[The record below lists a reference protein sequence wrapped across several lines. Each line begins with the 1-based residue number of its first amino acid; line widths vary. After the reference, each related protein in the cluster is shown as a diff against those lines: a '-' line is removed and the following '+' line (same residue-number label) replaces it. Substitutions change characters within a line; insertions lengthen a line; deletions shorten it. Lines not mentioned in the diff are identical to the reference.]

1 MPMKSLSISQK
12 ILLVLFFG
20 LVFLYSF
27 NQIGNSDTFYDLKTG
42 QYIVDN
48 FFTLQN
54 FSLKNLGGLIPAHDI
69 FSLPAYGADW
79 VPHEWLAQIIFYLVY
94 AASGFF
100 GLTVFCAL
108 LGVLT
113 YFILWRL
120 AFKKCANCHLSL
132 LVLFIL
138 SYLTLELWVPRP
150 QIFSYLSLALLI
162 YFLENYRDKPN
173 KKELIGSALT
183 IWFWANTNASFIL
196 GLVIMFFYL
205 FSEAIGS
212 RWREWSQKSLSFGNI
227 KNLGIA
233 AAGSVML
240 GIFATPSGYQGLFY
254 SFYIQDVAN
263 YLGVL
268 EWKPITVFLY
278 KVQTQIF
285 VAMIFLTDAFLAWW
299 FFFRKES
306 RDMTSL
312 GLVFGVSLLPFIS
325 IRHVGFWPIALFVP
339 AAISLS
345 ALLKN
350 FLTRFSARAIGVF
363 LLAIGILFISGRL
376 LWMPRSLINQNVIP
390 VKAVD
395 FIEEN
400 GLRGPFFN
408 LYNEGGYL
416 TFRLWPK
423 DKVFIDGRSE
433 VYRGRPI
440 MEFFTIFGLH
450 PGWEKLTDEKYG
462 LNYFF
467 LDSYY
472 YPSIRK
478 FIEPL
483 TKELLKKNFH
493 LVYWDDLT
501 IILARD
507 TPENNGIIEKYG
519 LKYVN
524 PFLEPSD
531 IPAKENRAA
540 AGEIQSLLSR
550 FPQSLVIQNYAN
562 RFLETYSSVKFI
574 PPSNLT
580 N

>member
-1 MPMKSLSISQK
+1 MIVSKK
-12 ILLVLFFG
+12 VLLVLFFS

-27 NQIGNSDTFYDLKTG
+27 NQISNSDTFYDLKTG
-42 QYIVDN
+42 QYILEN
-48 FFTLQN
+48 F
-54 FSLKNLGGLIPAHDI
+54 KIPTHDI

-94 AASGFF
+94 AISGFF
-100 GLTVFCAL
+100 GLIVFCAL

-120 AFKKCANCHLSL
+120 AFKKDANFYLSL
-132 LVLFIL
+132 LILFVL

-150 QIFSYLSLALLI
+150 QIFSYLSFAALI
-162 YFLENYRDKPN
+162 YFLESYRDKPD
-173 KKELIGSALT
+173 KKHLIGSALA
-183 IWFWANTNASFIL
+183 IWFWANTNASFVL
-196 GLVIMFFYL
+196 GLVIIIFYL

-212 RWREWSQKSLSFGNI
+212 RWRGWSGKNLSSGDI

-233 AAGSVML
+233 SAVSVVL
-240 GIFATPSGYQGLFY
+240 GVFATPSGYHSLFY
-254 SFYIQDVAN
+254 SFYVQEVAN

-268 EWKPITVFLY
+268 EWKPITIFLY
-278 KVQTQIF
+278 EVQAQVF
-285 VAMIFLTDAFLAWW
+285 VTMIFLTDAFLAWW

-306 RDMTSL
+306 RDMTFL

-339 AAISLS
+339 AATSLS
-345 ALLKN
+345 VILKN
-350 FLTRFSARAIGVF
+350 FLARFLDKAFGIF
-363 LLAIGILFISGRL
+363 LLVIGIVFISGRL
-376 LWMPRSLINQNVIP
+376 LWIPKSLINEKIIP
-390 VKAVD
+390 AKAVN
-395 FIEEN
+395 FIKEN
-400 GLRGPFFN
+400 NIRGPLFN

-416 TFRLWPK
+416 TFRLWPE

-450 PGWEKLTDEKYG
+450 PGWEKLTDEKYR

-472 YPSIRK
+472 HPTVRK

-483 TKELLKKNFH
+483 VGELLKKNFH

-501 IILARD
+501 IILVRD
-507 TPENNGIIEKYG
+507 TSESEGIIEKYG
-519 LKYVN
+519 LKYIN

-531 IPAKENRAA
+531 IPVKENKAV
-540 AGEIQSLLSR
+540 AGEIQLLLDR
-550 FPQSLVIQNYAN
+550 FPQSLIIQDYAN
-562 RFLETYSSVKFI
+562 RFLETYSKIKFA

>member
-1 MPMKSLSISQK
+1 MIVSQK

-27 NQIGNSDTFYDLKTG
+27 NQIANSDTFYDLKTG
-42 QYIVDN
+42 QYILEN
-48 FFTLQN
+48 F
-54 FSLKNLGGLIPAHDI
+54 KIPTHDI

-94 AASGFF
+94 ALGGFF
-100 GLTVFCAL
+100 GLIVFCAL

-120 AFKKCANCHLSL
+120 AFKKGANFYLSL
-132 LVLFIL
+132 LILFIL

-150 QIFSYLSLALLI
+150 QIFSYLSFALLI
-162 YFLENYRDKPN
+162 YFLESYRDKPD
-173 KKELIGSALT
+173 KKHLIGSALA
-183 IWFWANTNASFIL
+183 IWFWANTNASFVL
-196 GLVIMFFYL
+196 GLVIIIFYL

-212 RWREWSQKSLSFGNI
+212 RWRGWSGKNLSSGDV
-227 KNLGIA
+227 KKLGIA
-233 AAGSVML
+233 AAGSVAL
-240 GIFATPSGYQGLFY
+240 GVFATPSGYPSLFY
-254 SFYIQDVAN
+254 SFYVQEVAN

-278 KVQTQIF
+278 KVQAQIF

-306 RDMTSL
+306 RDMTFL

-339 AAISLS
+339 AVMSLS
-345 ALLKN
+345 VVLKI
-350 FLTRFSARAIGVF
+350 FLARFSDKAFGIF
-363 LLAIGILFISGRL
+363 LLVIGIVFISGRL
-376 LWMPRSLINQNVIP
+376 LWIPKSLINEKIIP

-395 FIEEN
+395 FIKEN
-400 GLRGPFFN
+400 SIRGPLFN

-416 TFRLWPK
+416 IFRLWPE

-433 VYRGRPI
+433 VYRGRPLI
-440 MEFFTIFGLH
+440 EFFTIFGLH
-450 PGWEKLTDEKYG
+450 PGWEKLADEKYG
-462 LNYFF
+462 LNYFL

-472 YPSIRK
+472 YPAVRK

-483 TKELLKKNFH
+483 THELLKKNFR

-501 IILARD
+501 IILVRD
-507 TPENNGIIEKYG
+507 TPESKGIIEKYG
-519 LKYVN
+519 LKYIN

-531 IPAKENRAA
+531 IPVKENKAAAKE
-540 AGEIQSLLSR
+540 IQLLLDR
-550 FPQSLVIQNYAN
+550 FPQSLIIQDYAN
-562 RFLETYSSVKFI
+562 RFLETYSEVKFA